1 MTVNKLIEELTDL
14 KLAGFGNYRIM
25 INTDIGSSC
34 EVSDR
39 EVDNQKEEVFIY

>member
-14 KLAGFGNYRIM
+14 KLAGFGNYRVM
-25 INTDIGSSC
+25 VNTDIGSSC